1 MIDRTGLTPEQN
13 DMIDAILNLPANGL
27 EQAVDEGLV
36 SAEEASLV
44 IELIMLERTD
54 EQVVTQEDCVVSN
67 AVLQLLQARAK
78 RQPRRSGNWRCR

>member
-54 EQVVTQEDCVVSN
+54 EQVVTQDDCVVSN

>member
-54 EQVVTQEDCVVSN
+54 EQVVTQDDCVVSN

-78 RQPRRSGNWRCR
+78 RQSRRSGNWRCR